1 MCAGALSLLRFPTVR
16 FGCAND
22 RFGGCGSVV
31 SVQDGDCGTCGGC
44 GRVPWSL
51 CHANTWSSSVLRP
64 VLEHGGSAARL
75 PADPYQ
81 LGL

>member
-44 GRVPWSL
+44 AHTPRAPS
-51 CHANTWSSSVLRP
+51 HASR
-64 VLEHGGSAARL
+64 GAA
-75 PADPYQ
+75 
-81 LGL
+81 